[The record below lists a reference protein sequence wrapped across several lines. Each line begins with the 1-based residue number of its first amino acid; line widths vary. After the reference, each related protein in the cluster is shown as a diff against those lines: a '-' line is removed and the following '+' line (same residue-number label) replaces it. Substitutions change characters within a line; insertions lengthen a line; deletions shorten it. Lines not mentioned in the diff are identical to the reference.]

1 MKKIIVFISMMLVI
15 AMSTTAC
22 SGTKETS
29 KKEVLNVAL
38 LPDESP
44 AEVIKNN
51 EKLKEYLSETLDM
64 EINLIVTT
72 DYSSMIEGMRK

>member
-29 KKEVLNVAL
+29 KKEIL
-38 LPDESP
+38 
-44 AEVIKNN
+44 
-51 EKLKEYLSETLDM
+51 EYPLFKTP
-64 EINLIVTT
+64 
-72 DYSSMIEGMRK
+72 K

>member
-1 MKKIIVFISMMLVI
+1 MMLVI
-15 AMSTTAC
+15 
-22 SGTKETS
+22 GTKETS

-51 EKLKEYLSETLDM
+51 EKLKEYLSEKLDM
-64 EINLIVTT
+64 
-72 DYSSMIEGMRK
+72 

>member
-1 MKKIIVFISMMLVI
+1 MMLVI

-72 DYSSMIEGMRK
+72 DYSS